1 MNLLK
6 DVEIVYGH
14 APVANASNTDV
25 TTTIVDT
32 AGWDGVMCIQPIT
45 DSANT
50 GKAELIAR
58 QNTANSTS
66 GMAALSG
73 ATATKTD
80 AGGDAL
86 NSKCL
91 VVDVNRPQERYVDFN
106 IKSSVANVAFGDAI
120 IILYNSQKKPTV
132 QGTSVLH
139 SVLVVS
145 PAEA

>member
-6 DVEIVYGH
+6 DVAVVYGH
-14 APVANASNTDV
+14 AAVANANNTDV
-25 TTTIVDT
+25 TTVIVDM
-32 AGWDGVMCIQPIT
+32 AGYEGVMCIQPIT

-58 QNTANSTS
+58 QNSANSTV

-91 VVDVNRPQERYVDFN
+91 VLDVHQPQERYVDFN

-120 IILYNSQKKPTV
+120 IILYNGAKKPVV
-132 QGTSVLH
+132 QSSDVLH
-139 SVLVVS
+139 GVLVVS